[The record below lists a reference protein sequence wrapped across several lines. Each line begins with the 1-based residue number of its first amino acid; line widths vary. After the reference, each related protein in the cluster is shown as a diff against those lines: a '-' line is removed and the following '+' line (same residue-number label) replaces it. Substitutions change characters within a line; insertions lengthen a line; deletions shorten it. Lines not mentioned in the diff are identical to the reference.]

1 MSKFR
6 NIFQSIDRLSDNAAT
21 VIAAGCEVSLALTI
35 AAMLM
40 VDADFFAAL
49 ETASVGIKLL
59 SAAVAVSLIW
69 DLSVNRSGNKNDAT

>member
-1 MSKFR
+1 MSKLR
-6 NIFQSIDRLSDNAAT
+6 NMLQSIDRLSANAAT
-21 VIAAGCEVSLALTI
+21 AIAIGCEVSLALTI

-40 VDADFFAAL
+40 VDKDFFAAL

-69 DLSVNRSGNKNDAT
+69 DLSVNRSGDKNDAT

>member
-21 VIAAGCEVSLALTI
+21 VIAAGSEDSLALTI

-69 DLSVNRSGNKNDAT
+69 YLSVNRSGNKNDTT

>member
-6 NIFQSIDRLSDNAAT
+6 NMLQNIDRLSDNAAT
-21 VIAAGCEVSLALTI
+21 VIAIGCEVSLALTI

-40 VDADFFAAL
+40 VDKDFFAAL

-59 SAAVAVSLIW
+59 SAAAAVSLVW
-69 DLSVNRSGNKNDAT
+69 DLSANRSGDKNDAT